1 MAEELHLAALA
12 EMAALVPWEPV
23 QFLLLNYYRRFSS
36 IEFVLPGVPEFF
48 QVPVLWY
55 LVPQTWGS
63 HI

>member
-1 MAEELHLAALA
+1 MDKELHLAALA

-23 QFLLLNYYRRFSS
+23 QFLLLNYYRQFSS

-48 QVPVLWY
+48 QVTVLWY